1 MFLNCSM
8 LIFYQYHSFLITVSF
23 TMSFNSWLDKFP
35 FITHNFKAFWYA
47 EKNLPEKLQNVLWA
61 EWKFDSF
68 RKNCISI
75 QRMTPRFLLYVALK
89 KILYLHF
96 THKCMSDL
104 TSTFLLRLN
113 WCGEK
118 ASEKESE
125 ILNLKPYLI
134 LFRCLIWDRLLIV
147 SKS

>member
-1 MFLNCSM
+1 MASSLIDLGLFLNCSTPI
-8 LIFYQYHSFLITVSF
+8 LCQYHMFFITVNF

-35 FITHNFKAFWYA
+35 FFSHNSKAFWYA
-47 EKNLPEKLQNVLWA
+47 EKIFWKNCRMYSEQN
-61 EWKFDSF
+61 ETDSF

-75 QRMTPRFLLYVALK
+75 QRMISRFLLYVALK

-113 WCGEK
+113 GVVRRALEK
-118 ASEKESE
+118 
-125 ILNLKPYLI
+125 
-134 LFRCLIWDRLLIV
+134 
-147 SKS
+147 KSQKSSTWNHI